1 MFGGGQRRGARRI
14 AWLDRACLG
23 CLLCLL
29 GGAEA
34 SFGAKVAI
42 LRFQTVDVDSSIAIY
57 MGDMITQ
64 ILQENGQEVVPRD
77 QQEKVLAQEK
87 DCAETGCA
95 AVAGQKLGAD
105 LVVVGKIYK
114 LFGNF
119 SLHVQLVDSKAAL
132 NLKSMDKA
140 MTGSLESARQTAQE
154 IAREVMAGPAPIPSG
169 SPLPVGSSASGAPAS
184 SGTIPVPPPVAPL
197 GATSS
202 IPPLTPAP
210 TPALTTAAQPA
221 GAVSAV
227 PAPAP
232 IPAPT
237 PPPGMVWVPAGEF
250 IMGSGT
256 TGDTPERRV
265 SLNEFF
271 IQAYEVTNREYGL
284 FVTQLTYAPPVNT
297 VAPEFTIWKGA
308 AYPPE
313 LEKHPVVNVN
323 WKDADAYCKWAGG
336 RLPTEAEW
344 EKAAR
349 GTNGAVY
356 PWGNE
361 WAKERCNGEGD
372 EDAFEQTAPVGT
384 MAGGVSIFG
393 AYDMCGNVA
402 EWVADWFDKT
412 YYLNAPMLNP
422 AGPASGNSKVFR
434 GGTFSD
440 PPDKLKAYRRQGVYP
455 SFRDYN
461 IGFRCVKDVR

>member
-1 MFGGGQRRGARRI
+1 MFARGQTRAARRVT
-14 AWLDRACLG
+14 WLNRACLG

-29 GGAEA
+29 GEPEA
-34 SFGAKVAI
+34 SFGAKVAV
-42 LRFQTVDVDSSIAIY
+42 LRFQTVDVDSSIALY

-64 ILQENGQEVVPRD
+64 ILQENGQEIVPRK
-77 QQEKVLAQEK
+77 QQEKVLVQEK

-95 AVAGQKLGAD
+95 AAAGQKLGVD

-132 NLKSMDKA
+132 NLKSIDKA

-154 IAREVMAGPAPIPSG
+154 IAREVMAGLAHSSSG
-169 SPLPVGSSASGAPAS
+169 SPLPVDSSTSALPVG
-184 SGTIPVPPPVAPL
+184 SGTASVIPSVAPV

-202 IPPLTPAP
+202 IPPPTPAP
-210 TPALTTAAQPA
+210 TPALPPPAQLT
-221 GAVSAV
+221 GAVSAT
-227 PAPAP
+227 PAAP
-232 IPAPT
+232 L
-237 PPPGMVWVPAGEF
+237 GMVWVPAGEF
-250 IMGSGT
+250 ILGSGT
-256 TGDTPERRV
+256 TGGTPEQRV
-265 SLNEFF
+265 FLNEFF
-271 IQAYEVTNREYGL
+271 IQTYEVTNREYGL
-284 FVTQLTYAPPVNT
+284 FVKQLAYTPPVNT
-297 VAPEFTIWKGA
+297 ITPEFTVWKGVV
-308 AYPPE
+308 YPPE
-313 LEKHPVVNVN
+313 LEKHPVVNVS
-323 WKDADAYCKWAGG
+323 WKDADAYCKWIGG

-349 GTNGAVY
+349 GTTGAIY

-361 WAKERCNGEGD
+361 WAKERCNGDGD
-372 EDAFEQTAPVGT
+372 GDTFEQTAPVGT
-384 MAGGVSIFG
+384 MASGVSAFG

-402 EWVADWFDKT
+402 EWVADWFDKA

-422 AGPASGNSKVFR
+422 VGPESGNSKVFR
-434 GGTFSD
+434 GGAFTD

-455 SFRDYN
+455 SFKDYN